1 MVWYSEETMN
11 NYNLINKLVNNALK
25 LRNDDVKYFE
35 IGKESFNEIFNPERE
50 KYELREVDIIM
61 CVDFTKKSD
70 DNIGVF
76 AMNTINNVFKITG
89 ISNFT
94 ELNKNIYLGGFHLN
108 KTKYCKK
115 YLPSYACV
123 D

>member
-25 LRNDDVKYFE
+25 LRNDNLTYFE
-35 IGKESFNEIFNPERE
+35 IGKESFNKIFDTEQE
-50 KYELREVDIIM
+50 KYELHKVDIIM

-70 DNIGVF
+70 VNIGVF
-76 AMNTINNVFKITG
+76 AMNTINNVFSMMG

-94 ELNKNIYLGGFHLN
+94 GLNKNIYLGEFHLN

>member
-1 MVWYSEETMN
+1 MVWHSEEIMN
-11 NYNLINKLVNNALK
+11 NYYLINKLVNNALK
-25 LRNDDVKYFE
+25 LRNDNVKYFE
-35 IGKESFNEIFNPERE
+35 IGKEGFNEAFDPKRE
-50 KYELREVDIIM
+50 EFKLRKVDIIM

-70 DNIGVF
+70 VNIGVF
-76 AMNTINNVFKITG
+76 AMNTINNAFSMMR

-94 ELNKNIYLGGFHLN
+94 ELDKNIYADNFYLN

-115 YLPSYACV
+115 YIPSYACV

>member
-1 MVWYSEETMN
+1 MIFIMAMLYSQ
-11 NYNLINKLVNNALK
+11 
-25 LRNDDVKYFE
+25 DVKLE
-35 IGKESFNEIFNPERE
+35 ESF
-50 KYELREVDIIM
+50 VD
-61 CVDFTKKSD
+61 KKFD
-70 DNIGVF
+70 VNIGVF
-76 AMNTINNVFKITG
+76 ALNAINNAFKMTG

-94 ELNKNIYLGGFHLN
+94 ELDKNIYLGGFYLN

>member
-11 NYNLINKLVNNALK
+11 NYNLINKLVSNAVK

-35 IGKESFNEIFNPERE
+35 IGKESFNEIFKPERE
-50 KYELREVDIIM
+50 KYELRKVDIIM
-61 CVDFTKKSD
+61 CVDFSKKFD
-70 DNIGVF
+70 VNIGVF
-76 AMNTINNVFKITG
+76 ALNAINNAFMMTG

-94 ELNKNIYLGGFHLN
+94 ELDKNIYLGKFYLN

-115 YLPSYACV
+115 YIPLYCV

>member
-1 MVWYSEETMN
+1 MVWYSEEIMN
-11 NYNLINKLVNNALK
+11 NYNLINKLVSNAVK
-25 LRNDDVKYFE
+25 LRNDDVKYFK
-35 IGKESFNEIFNPERE
+35 IGKESFNEIFKPERE
-50 KYELREVDIIM
+50 KYKLRKVDIIM
-61 CVDFTKKSD
+61 CVDFSKKFD
-70 DNIGVF
+70 VNIGVF
-76 AMNTINNVFKITG
+76 ALNAINNAFKMTG

-94 ELNKNIYLGGFHLN
+94 ELDKNIYFGKFYLN

>member
-1 MVWYSEETMN
+1 MVWHSEEIMN

-25 LRNDDVKYFE
+25 LRNDNVKYFE
-35 IGKESFNEIFNPERE
+35 IGKESFNEIFDPKRE
-50 KYELREVDIIM
+50 EFKSRKVDIIM

-70 DNIGVF
+70 VNIGVF
-76 AMNTINNVFKITG
+76 AMNTINNAFSMMR

-94 ELNKNIYLGGFHLN
+94 ELDKNIYLGEFHLN
-108 KTKYCKK
+108 KTKYCKN
-115 YLPSYACV
+115 YIPSWCV

>member
-11 NYNLINKLVNNALK
+11 NYNLINKLVSNAVK
-25 LRNDDVKYFE
+25 LRNDDVKYFK
-35 IGKESFNEIFNPERE
+35 IGKESFNEIFKPERE
-50 KYELREVDIIM
+50 KYELRKVDIIM

-76 AMNTINNVFKITG
+76 AMNTINNAFKMTG

-94 ELNKNIYLGGFHLN
+94 ELDKNIYLGGFYLN
-108 KTKYCKK
+108 KTKYCKN
-115 YLPSYACV
+115 YIPDWCV